1 MNSSTATLPFHFL
14 LLFLLLG
21 LMGSASQS
29 LAQSQATLVQ
39 SQATQLNTDSGGA
52 TFDTTSSLTLDEK
65 LGRMLMIGF
74 RGTTL
79 AESGHIVRDLQDY
92 HLGGV
97 ILFDYDVPSK
107 SPVRNI
113 VSPNQTENLIRDL
126 KATATQPLLVAVDQ
140 EGGRVM
146 RLKADRGFETTPSAA
161 ELARLLRKGKDSR
174 SATSGSVTPS
184 SAQPDTLKSILE
196 AQARQLQTLGFNIN
210 FAPVADLNTNPDN
223 PIIGRLG
230 RSYSADPDT
239 VTTLASAVIQA
250 HLQHG
255 ILPVLK
261 HFPGHGSAWN
271 DTHLGMTDI
280 TDTWSPDELIPYR
293 NLLPSYPQIG
303 IMTAHVIHK
312 GLDPDVPATLSRA
325 IQQDI
330 LRSELGFRGPLFS
343 DDMQMG
349 AIRDHFGLRESIEKA
364 LLAGVDILV
373 FANNSV
379 YDANIVPTVLGV
391 MKELMD
397 EGVLTEERVN
407 ASIHRTAALYAD
419 GL

>member
-1 MNSSTATLPFHFL
+1 
-14 LLFLLLG
+14 
-21 LMGSASQS
+21 
-29 LAQSQATLVQ
+29 
-39 SQATQLNTDSGGA
+39 
-52 TFDTTSSLTLDEK
+52 
-65 LGRMLMIGF
+65 MIGF

-113 VSPNQTENLIRDL
+113 VSPNQTETLIRDL

-161 ELARLLRKGKDSR
+161 ELARLLRYSNVPSSATFGPATSDNAISS
-174 SATSGSVTPS
+174 SATSD

-239 VTTLASAVIQA
+239 VTTLSSAVIQA

-293 NLLPSYPQIG
+293 NLLPAYPQIG
-303 IMTAHVIHK
+303 VMTAHVIHK

-379 YDANIVPTVLGV
+379 YDPDIVPKIFGV

-397 EGVLTEERVN
+397 DGILTEERVN
-407 ASIHRTAALYAD
+407 ASVLRTAALYGD